1 MWLLL
6 AKSLFTQGSISKPLQ
21 WNLPSFPSFKFMW
34 YMLEKP
40 YASKNNKQPAVAALA
55 HQSTQTTASNDKI
68 SGNERELPDRQ
79 TCTNRH
85 APCQPHAS
93 KRTAPPHT
101 RPIYQKS
108 LRLKQGTRWLQMN
121 PGGVALLG
129 FAAPGVCYQES
140 PVVVQ
145 ENVLD
150 LPL

>member
-55 HQSTQTTASNDKI
+55 HQSTQATASNGKT

-79 TCTNRH
+79 TCTIRH
-85 APCQPHAS
+85 APCQPHAF
-93 KRTAPPHT
+93 KRHSASTHPAYISEESET
-101 RPIYQKS
+101 ETGNQVAANESRKS
-108 LRLKQGTRWLQMN
+108 RTSWVRSAWG
-121 PGGVALLG
+121 LL
-129 FAAPGVCYQES
+129 PRES
-140 PVVVQ
+140 CRSSGECP
-145 ENVLD
+145 
-150 LPL
+150 